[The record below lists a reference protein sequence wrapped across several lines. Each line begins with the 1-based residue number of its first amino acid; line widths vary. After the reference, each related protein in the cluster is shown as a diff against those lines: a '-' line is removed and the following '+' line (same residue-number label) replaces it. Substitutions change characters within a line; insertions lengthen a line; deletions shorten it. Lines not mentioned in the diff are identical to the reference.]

1 MFSDPKINEWNL
13 LKHRFD
19 ALVNDESV
27 LEIEE
32 ILDVQFRRRF
42 AELIDRAKFPAGIIL
57 TQSEVLSAPCPAGKT

>member
-42 AELIDRAKFPAGIIL
+42 AELIDRAKNPGRYYIDP
-57 TQSEVLSAPCPAGKT
+57 E

>member
-42 AELIDRAKFPAGIIL
+42 AELIDRANKSGRYYIDP
-57 TQSEVLSAPCPAGKT
+57 E

>member
-32 ILDVQFRRRF
+32 ILDVSISSPFCRT
-42 AELIDRAKFPAGIIL
+42 DRSG
-57 TQSEVLSAPCPAGKT
+57 